1 MKSLHCP
8 HIHNS
13 PSTLLPDE
21 PRFPPLDESFP
32 RVSKVLPKACLLFS
46 KPPYITQ
53 FTKHI
58 NRAEWQ
64 TSFPRLSYPGKSVA
78 TNGEESRDALCLGT
92 PRVGCMQSVILV
104 RWDSLLLVHVYM
116 SIYLST
122 CLPVY
127 LSVYHLYVCTY
138 TQTYTHMDTQP
149 LT

>member
-13 PSTLLPDE
+13 PSTPLPDE

-32 RVSKVLPKACLLFS
+32 RGSKVLPKACLLFS

-64 TSFPRLSYPGKSVA
+64 TFFPRLSYPGKSVA
-78 TNGEESRDALCLGT
+78 TNSEESRDALCLGT

-122 CLPVY
+122 CLPVC
-127 LSVYHLYVCTY
+127 LSSVCMYVY
-138 TQTYTHMDTQP
+138 TYTHICIWIHNP
-149 LT
+149 